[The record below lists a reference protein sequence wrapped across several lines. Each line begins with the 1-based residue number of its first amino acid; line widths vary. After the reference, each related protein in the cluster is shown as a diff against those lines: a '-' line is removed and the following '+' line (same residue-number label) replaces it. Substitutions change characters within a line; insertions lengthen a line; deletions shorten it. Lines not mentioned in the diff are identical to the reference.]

1 MPPAVWP
8 DQEEKTKKEPLEMVC
23 IDSNTS
29 QKTQR
34 WRSHTGTKGGTIC
47 SVKSHATPGDTYL
60 DNLLPPCKPEH
71 LGPPLAPCHKET
83 LAGSYQLNLRNF
95 LNEIKNKIDL
105 YVKMLPDNP
114 DLFFSEEK
122 QIADQYAA

>member
-1 MPPAVWP
+1 
-8 DQEEKTKKEPLEMVC
+8 MVC

-34 WRSHTGTKGGTIC
+34 WWSHTGTIGGTIC
-47 SVKSHATPGDTYL
+47 SVTSHATPGDTYL
-60 DNLLPPCKPEH
+60 DKLLPPCKPEH

-95 LNEIKNKIDL
+95 LSEIKNKIDL
-105 YVKMLPDNP
+105 YVKMLPDTP

-122 QIADQYAA
+122 QVANQYAA